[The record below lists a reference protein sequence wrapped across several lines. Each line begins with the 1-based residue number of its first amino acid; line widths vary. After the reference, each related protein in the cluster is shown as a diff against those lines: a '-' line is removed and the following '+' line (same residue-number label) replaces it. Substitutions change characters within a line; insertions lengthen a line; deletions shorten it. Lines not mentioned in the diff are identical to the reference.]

1 MTNDYDFMLEG
12 IEQQDKKVLSN
23 LSKMGQQLKKLQ
35 EVMDKKEE
43 EYERAKKA
51 FQHFANVVLP
61 QQMYAAGV
69 DSIALANGGTLKI
82 KYSYYCQP
90 NKNAEDRKVIAD
102 WLKKHN
108 GEHLIEE
115 SANVSSADI
124 DLLKQSGIPYAES
137 SNINTLKLK
146 AFLKDGIGV
155 GTGQQQ
161 FTLEDIPKCI
171 HFQVVSTVE
180 ISE

>member
-1 MTNDYDFMLEG
+1 MQSFDYMFEG
-12 IEQQDKKVLSN
+12 MEQQDKKVLSN

-43 EYERAKKA
+43 EYERAKKE

-69 DSIALANGGTLKI
+69 DSVTLAGGGNLKV
-82 KYSYYCQP
+82 KYNYYCQP

-102 WLKKHN
+102 WLQAHN
-108 GEHLIEE
+108 GGHLIEE
-115 SANVSSADI
+115 SASVSPDDI
-124 DLLKQSGIPYAES
+124 ALLKQSGIPYAEC

-155 GTGQQQ
+155 TSGQQQ

-171 HFQVVSTVE
+171 HFQVVPTVE